1 MLSKGKSLLKK
12 LLCWQVVVGSVCLL
26 LVSLIVVGCGGG
38 GGGGEGGGP
47 ANPFA
52 GTYSANYTRSPIT
65 GSLTIAVSTNGG
77 ASIVI
82 TDSQAGV
89 FVGNGTVGNTGQLT
103 ATATNKKTQD
113 SVTVSGQ
120 FVNQGG
126 TITASGSIT
135 GSISVSQ
142 WTASKIAEVGV
153 NAFAGNWSGTYSG
166 AESGTWTAVIRNDG
180 KVSATAISPSVG
192 TVTLTGTVSPAG
204 LGTLFG
210 SGTGVGGPFTIT
222 WEGTFY
228 MQGNN
233 AVGSGTWTSSSGF
246 SGVWSGQ
253 RTGGD

>member
-1 MLSKGKSLLKK
+1 MLGKGKSLSKRSLR
-12 LLCWQVVVGSVCLL
+12 WQVVAGSICLL

-38 GGGGEGGGP
+38 GGGEGGSGGP

-52 GTYSANYTRSPIT
+52 GTYSANYTRSPVT
-65 GSLTIAVSTNGG
+65 GSLTIAVGTDGSAST
-77 ASIVI
+77 VI

-89 FVGNGTVGNTGQLT
+89 FVGNGTVSNTGQLT
-103 ATATNKKTQD
+103 ATATNQETQAP
-113 SVTVSGQ
+113 VTVSGQ
-120 FVNQGG
+120 FVNQDG

-166 AESGTWTAVIRNDG
+166 MESGTWTAVIKNDG
-180 KVSATAISPSVG
+180 KVSATAQSPSVG
-192 TVTLTGTVSPAG
+192 KVTLTGTVSLSG
-204 LGTLFG
+204 LGTLSG

-222 WEGTFY
+222 WKGTFY

-233 AVGSGTWTSSSGF
+233 AVGSGTWTSSSGL
-246 SGVWSGQ
+246 SGDWSGQ
-253 RTGGD
+253 RVSE

>member
-1 MLSKGKSLLKK
+1 
-12 LLCWQVVVGSVCLL
+12 
-26 LVSLIVVGCGGG
+26 
-38 GGGGEGGGP
+38 
-47 ANPFA
+47 
-52 GTYSANYTRSPIT
+52 
-65 GSLTIAVSTNGG
+65 
-77 ASIVI
+77 
-82 TDSQAGV
+82 
-89 FVGNGTVGNTGQLT
+89 
-103 ATATNKKTQD
+103 
-113 SVTVSGQ
+113 VSGQ

-135 GSISVSQ
+135 GSISVSE

-166 AESGTWTAVIRNDG
+166 DESGSWTAEIQNDG
-180 KVSATAISPSVG
+180 RVRATAISPSVG

-204 LGTLFG
+204 LGTLSG

-246 SGVWSGQ
+246 RGVWSGQ
-253 RTGGD
+253 RTGR